1 MTLRQFISYRLG
13 LSTSLGRSLAVLLL
27 FLLVGGIGTNVLV
40 FMHSWD
46 DEIAQAANKAVNLSV
61 AQVRQAEDTFMA
73 VGQTLD
79 DVRTAVGAGQA
90 TTYHSYLVRL
100 KARQPLLDGLYFY
113 NAQGVIKGSSSGIS
127 GIPGDITHK
136 DYFRFHYENRQ
147 TGIHIGRVIKSL
159 ASGELVIPVS
169 VRVNDLSG
177 GFAGVVLAT
186 VKLDY
191 FRRFYSYFE
200 LGPRDMLA
208 LLLTDGSVLCVRP
221 YDEAKI
227 DMNISGSPL
236 FTRELIRADR
246 GTGTWVASLDH
257 IERVFGFA
265 RTEKLPLVVVAGYD
279 RAEVRMHWLRNNL
292 PGLLSNFMLLLGF
305 MLFSSV
311 VFRKV
316 RGSIRDQQELKQ
328 LRDEL
333 LKANQTF
340 KSMAMADSLT
350 GLANRRK
357 FDTTLASVLADSA
370 ASGSPVSLIML
381 DIDFFKRY
389 NDSRGHA
396 AGDAC
401 LRLISNTLQMVT
413 LRTCDLVARYGGE
426 EFAIVLPDTTGEEA
440 LALAQR
446 PSRWSGKSICRTRRR
461 ICRSRSSPS
470 APVVIRCGAT
480 GARTRSAYSFAVLI
494 PRSISRKTT
503 GAIRHTGC
511 RIPSRPAMINR
522 FTRLKARC
530 LFCKATMGQQ
540 KGRGEVHRQYNPL

>member
-221 YDEAKI
+221 Y
-227 DMNISGSPL
+227 
-236 FTRELIRADR
+236 
-246 GTGTWVASLDH
+246 
-257 IERVFGFA
+257 
-265 RTEKLPLVVVAGYD
+265 
-279 RAEVRMHWLRNNL
+279 
-292 PGLLSNFMLLLGF
+292 
-305 MLFSSV
+305 
-311 VFRKV
+311 
-316 RGSIRDQQELKQ
+316 
-328 LRDEL
+328 
-333 LKANQTF
+333 
-340 KSMAMADSLT
+340 
-350 GLANRRK
+350 
-357 FDTTLASVLADSA
+357 
-370 ASGSPVSLIML
+370 
-381 DIDFFKRY
+381 
-389 NDSRGHA
+389 
-396 AGDAC
+396 
-401 LRLISNTLQMVT
+401 
-413 LRTCDLVARYGGE
+413 
-426 EFAIVLPDTTGEEA
+426 
-440 LALAQR
+440 
-446 PSRWSGKSICRTRRR
+446 
-461 ICRSRSSPS
+461 
-470 APVVIRCGAT
+470 
-480 GARTRSAYSFAVLI
+480 
-494 PRSISRKTT
+494 
-503 GAIRHTGC
+503 
-511 RIPSRPAMINR
+511 
-522 FTRLKARC
+522 
-530 LFCKATMGQQ
+530 
-540 KGRGEVHRQYNPL
+540 

>member
-1 MTLRQFISYRLG
+1 MVSDNPKSPYLINVNPKLDGLGELDPALFGDLNKLLGVQPDTAPSETRTSFTDEKQILGSSYMLGRLNLNPEYDYRFLGDAAFDTRYVSNTLLNQTGNRYLNGVGSDLQQMQYLMDSAAAQQKSLG
-13 LSTSLGRSLAVLLL
+13 LQFSVALTRDQIASLDKSILWWESATVNGETVMIPKLYLSPKDVTVNNGSVIAGNNVSLKGGDITNSGSTLLARQDLKLDSQNSISNLNDGLMKAGGGLSLSA
-27 FLLVGGIGTNVLV
+27 IGDINNISSAISGKT
-40 FMHSWD
+40 
-46 DEIAQAANKAVNLSV
+46 V

-136 DYFRFHYENRQ
+136 DYFRFHSENRQ

-159 ASGELVIPVS
+159 ASDELVIPVS

-191 FRRFYSYFE
+191 FRRFYSYF
-200 LGPRDMLA
+200 
-208 LLLTDGSVLCVRP
+208 
-221 YDEAKI
+221 
-227 DMNISGSPL
+227 
-236 FTRELIRADR
+236 ELIRADR

-279 RAEVRMHWLRNNL
+279 REEVRMHWLRNNL

-305 MLFSSV
+305 LLFSSV

-316 RGSIRDQQELKQ
+316 RSSIRDQQELKQ

-370 ASGSPVSLIML
+370 SSGSPVSLIML
-381 DIDFFKRY
+381 DID
-389 NDSRGHA
+389 
-396 AGDAC
+396 
-401 LRLISNTLQMVT
+401 
-413 LRTCDLVARYGGE
+413 
-426 EFAIVLPDTTGEEA
+426 
-440 LALAQR
+440 
-446 PSRWSGKSICRTRRR
+446 
-461 ICRSRSSPS
+461 
-470 APVVIRCGAT
+470 
-480 GARTRSAYSFAVLI
+480 
-494 PRSISRKTT
+494 
-503 GAIRHTGC
+503 
-511 RIPSRPAMINR
+511 
-522 FTRLKARC
+522 
-530 LFCKATMGQQ
+530 
-540 KGRGEVHRQYNPL
+540 

>member
-27 FLLVGGIGTNVLV
+27 FLLVGGISTNVLV
-40 FMHSWD
+40 FLHSFD

-79 DVRTAVGAGQA
+79 DVRAAVAAGQSA
-90 TTYHSYLVRL
+90 TYHSFLVRL
-100 KARQPLLDGLYFY
+100 KGRQPQLDGLYFY
-113 NAQGVIKGSSSGIS
+113 DAQGVIKGSSFGIA
-127 GIPGDITHK
+127 GMQNDITQQ

-147 TGIHIGRVIKSL
+147 TGLHIGRVIRSQNTD
-159 ASGELVIPVS
+159 ERVIPVS
-169 VRVNDLSG
+169 MRVNDLSG

-186 VKLDY
+186 VKLEY
-191 FRRFYSYFE
+191 FQRFYSYFE

-221 YDEAKI
+221 YNEAKI
-227 DMNISGSPL
+227 DVNIASSPL
-236 FTRELIRADR
+236 FTRELLRADR

-257 IERVFGFA
+257 VERVFGFA

-292 PGLLSNFMLLLGF
+292 PGMLSNLMLLVGF
-305 MLFSSV
+305 LLFSSV

-316 RGSIRDQQELKQ
+316 RSSIRDQQELKQ

-357 FDTTLASVLADSA
+357 FDTTLAKELADSA
-370 ASGSPVSLIML
+370 LSGKPVSLIML

-401 LRLISNTLQMVT
+401 LRLIGNTLQMVT
-413 LRTCDLVARYGGE
+413 LRTSDLVARYGGE
-426 EFAIVLPDTTGEEA
+426 EFAIVLPDTSGEEA
-440 LALAQR
+440 LVLATRAVSMIREKHLPHPSTELPEQVVTISAGCHTVWGNGREDAFSALIRGADTALYLAKNRGRNQAFR
-446 PSRWSGKSICRTRRR
+446 LPNTIATGNDKSIY
-461 ICRSRSSPS
+461 
-470 APVVIRCGAT
+470 AA
-480 GARTRSAYSFAVLI
+480 
-494 PRSISRKTT
+494 
-503 GAIRHTGC
+503 
-511 RIPSRPAMINR
+511 
-522 FTRLKARC
+522 
-530 LFCKATMGQQ
+530 
-540 KGRGEVHRQYNPL
+540 

>member
-61 AQVRQAEDTFMA
+61 AQVRQTEDTFMA

-79 DVRTAVGAGQA
+79 DVRAAVSAGQA
-90 TTYHSYLVRL
+90 ATYHSYLVRL

-127 GIPGDITHK
+127 GIPGDITHQ
-136 DYFRFHYENRQ
+136 DYFQFHYKNRQ

-227 DMNISGSPL
+227 DMNIAGSPL

-305 MLFSSV
+305 LLFSSV

-357 FDTTLASVLADSA
+357 FDTTLAKVLADA
-370 ASGSPVSLIML
+370 AATGSPVSLIML

-413 LRTCDLVARYGGE
+413 LRTSDLVARYGGE
-426 EFAIVLPDTTGEEA
+426 EFAIVLPDTTGEDA

-446 PSRWSGKSICRTRRR
+446 AVCMVREKHLPHPSTDLPEQIVTISAGCHTVRGNGREDAFSVLIRGADTALYLAKNHGRNQAYRFSNTIATGNDKSIY
-461 ICRSRSSPS
+461 
-470 APVVIRCGAT
+470 AA
-480 GARTRSAYSFAVLI
+480 
-494 PRSISRKTT
+494 
-503 GAIRHTGC
+503 
-511 RIPSRPAMINR
+511 
-522 FTRLKARC
+522 
-530 LFCKATMGQQ
+530 
-540 KGRGEVHRQYNPL
+540 

>member
-79 DVRTAVGAGQA
+79 DVRAAVSAGQA
-90 TTYHSYLVRL
+90 ATYHSYLVRL

-113 NAQGVIKGSSSGIS
+113 NAQGVIKGSSFGIS
-127 GIPGDITHK
+127 GIPGDITHQ
-136 DYFRFHYENRQ
+136 DYFQFHYKNRQ

-227 DMNISGSPL
+227 DMNIAGSPL

-305 MLFSSV
+305 LLFSSV

-350 GLANRRK
+350 GLANRRT
-357 FDTTLASVLADSA
+357 FDTTLAKVLADA
-370 ASGSPVSLIML
+370 A
-381 DIDFFKRY
+381 
-389 NDSRGHA
+389 
-396 AGDAC
+396 
-401 LRLISNTLQMVT
+401 
-413 LRTCDLVARYGGE
+413 
-426 EFAIVLPDTTGEEA
+426 
-440 LALAQR
+440 
-446 PSRWSGKSICRTRRR
+446 
-461 ICRSRSSPS
+461 
-470 APVVIRCGAT
+470 AT
-480 GARTRSAYSFAVLI
+480 
-494 PRSISRKTT
+494 
-503 GAIRHTGC
+503 
-511 RIPSRPAMINR
+511 
-522 FTRLKARC
+522 
-530 LFCKATMGQQ
+530 
-540 KGRGEVHRQYNPL
+540 